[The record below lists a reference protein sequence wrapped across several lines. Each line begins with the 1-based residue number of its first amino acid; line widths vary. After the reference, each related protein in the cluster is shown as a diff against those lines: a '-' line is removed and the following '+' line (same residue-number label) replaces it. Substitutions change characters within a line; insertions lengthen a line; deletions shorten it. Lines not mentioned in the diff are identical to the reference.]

1 MHFASSQ
8 RYSISNLIYI
18 FYISNICT
26 KSLDVVCGFQIF
38 CFPVQL
44 VASLHQTCFRWQP
57 SVFFDIFS
65 FSLDFLLL
73 HFLVFAIF
81 IAGFLFGGRIFR
93 INEDYEKSTRTT
105 AQIQGI
111 VMKILRNR

>member
-1 MHFASSQ
+1 MWFSDILFSCA
-8 RYSISNLIYI
+8 IG
-18 FYISNICT
+18 
-26 KSLDVVCGFQIF
+26 GFSTPDLL
-38 CFPVQL
+38 PVAA
-44 VASLHQTCFRWQP
+44 VG
-57 SVFFDIFS
+57 FDIFS

-73 HFLVFAIF
+73 HFLVYAIF

-111 VMKILRNR
+111 VMKIIRNR

>member
-1 MHFASSQ
+1 MCFSDILFSCA
-8 RYSISNLIYI
+8 IG
-18 FYISNICT
+18 
-26 KSLDVVCGFQIF
+26 GFSTPDLL
-38 CFPVQL
+38 PVAT
-44 VASLHQTCFRWQP
+44 VS
-57 SVFFDIFS
+57 FFDIFS

-81 IAGFLFGGRIFR
+81 IAGSLFGGRIFR